1 MTIAGAPPLTQT
13 DLLRE
18 LEPVVEENL
27 ERHMRTAKDWMPH
40 EYVPWSE
47 GRDFDGPLGGEAW
60 AAEQSPISEVAR
72 TSLVVNLLTED
83 NLPSYHHEIATVFG
97 RDGAWGTW
105 VHRWTAEEG
114 RHGIAIR
121 DYLLVTRSVDPVA
134 LERARMTH
142 MGAGFESANH
152 DDLLRSLAYVS
163 FQELATRISHRNTG
177 KITKDPVADQ
187 LLARIALDENL
198 HMLFYRNLL
207 GAALEVA
214 PNQTMRAIT
223 EVVKS
228 FEMPGS
234 SIEDFTRKSVQI
246 ALSGIYDLRI
256 HHDDVLVAGAA
267 RSGASSTSRA
277 STPRAR
283 RPATSSTPSSTELDT
298 GGRPLR
304 GQAQQPPR
312 RSSAR
317 AGSRARGRLTPSRRS
332 TAQPA
337 PGEAHHQPAAVDP
350 HVEGVHRRGGRS
362 AADRAVLEAEDA
374 AVPRAGHAARLG
386 VDGRPRAAARPGAST
401 GRTAR
406 RSGRRDARRAAGPR
420 VAPSPR
426 IRSRPSPSGPRS
438 STAHRSC
445 QPGGTRCGTS
455 SAWLAP
461 TACR

>member
-27 ERHMRTAKDWMPH
+27 ERHLHGGQGLDAARVRARGARAATSTA
-40 EYVPWSE
+40 S
-47 GRDFDGPLGGEAW
+47 LGGEAW
-60 AAEQSPISEVAR
+60 EPEQSKVSEVAR

-114 RHGIAIR
+114 RHAIAIR
-121 DYLLVTRSVDPVA
+121 DYLLVTRAVDPVA

-223 EVVKS
+223 EVVKT
-228 FEMPGS
+228 FEMPGQHAS
-234 SIEDFTRKSVQI
+234 RTSPASRC
-246 ALSGIYDLRI
+246 
-256 HHDDVLVAGAA
+256 
-267 RSGASSTSRA
+267 RSRSPA
-277 STPRAR
+277 STTCASTTTTCSSPVLRAVGRLRPRGPRRRGRGGPRRAR
-283 RPATSSTPSSTELDT
+283 RLPRRARP
-298 GGRPLR
+298 GGRPVR

-312 RSSAR
+312 
-317 AGSRARGRLTPSRRS
+317 
-332 TAQPA
+332 
-337 PGEAHHQPAAVDP
+337 AA
-350 HVEGVHRRGGRS
+350 
-362 AADRAVLEAEDA
+362 A
-374 AVPRAGHAARLG
+374 
-386 VDGRPRAAARPGAST
+386 PRAAS
-401 GRTAR
+401 
-406 RSGRRDARRAAGPR
+406 RRA
-420 VAPSPR
+420 V
-426 IRSRPSPSGPRS
+426 
-438 STAHRSC
+438 
-445 QPGGTRCGTS
+445 
-455 SAWLAP
+455 
-461 TACR
+461 